1 MTNYHP
7 PFLNYFNA
15 LIKNQSIGRRLIIN
29 ILIVSSLITL
39 FSTIY
44 QLYTDYNRDVNLIHQ
59 RMNQIQT
66 SYLEGII
73 NSIWMTDLNQ
83 AKILIQGIVRL
94 PDMRYAEIRTGND
107 ILIMEGEKGAPCMG
121 K

>member
-1 MTNYHP
+1 MKNYHP

-83 AKILIQGIVRL
+83 AKILIQTNLCGISLSFYSQVAPMLSLLL
-94 PDMRYAEIRTGND
+94 PM
-107 ILIMEGEKGAPCMG
+107 LLPS
-121 K
+121 